1 LRQWRRADPKCV
13 HLDPVPHAGDQK
25 VDGNDLEE
33 QVQAV
38 VPEFFHQT
46 KGNEKPEL
54 DDAQTRQGVKGVVV
68 PFSGHQLGKEEEG
81 DVEDDEQAGEP

>member
-1 LRQWRRADPKCV
+1 MGRPFVLRHWRRAGLKCV

-38 VPEFFHQT
+38 VTEFFHQT

-54 DDAQTRQGVKGVVV
+54 AMPRH
-68 PFSGHQLGKEEEG
+68 SRE
-81 DVEDDEQAGEP
+81 